1 MRENPWSLRRPSRF
15 DLDRAD
21 ALQTG
26 LPMSLDPDVF
36 AGLCRKAATISA
48 PLNAAFVRLGRIA
61 IPPPTHALVS
71 DRLFVEVI
79 NQQISTRAA
88 LAIWGRIE
96 ACAAERGLAP
106 RNLFVPEEES
116 ALRACGV
123 SGNKIRALLA
133 IREAEA
139 AGLLNETLASM
150 PQRERAVALCRIRGV
165 GPWTADMIGI
175 FHFLDPDIW
184 PVGDVAAVGTLRRLS
199 GRDDHVAVAAVFAPY
214 RSILARYMWRSR
226 DVEVGSAAA

>member
-1 MRENPWSLRRPSRF
+1 
-15 DLDRAD
+15 
-21 ALQTG
+21 
-26 LPMSLDPDVF
+26 MSLDPDVF
-36 AGLCRKAATISA
+36 AALCRTAATISA
-48 PLNAAFVRLGRIA
+48 PLNTAFVRIGPIA
-61 IPPPTHALVS
+61 IPAPAHALVA
-71 DRLFVEVI
+71 DRLFVEVV

-96 ACAAERGLAP
+96 AYASQRGVAL
-106 RNLFVPEEES
+106 RDIFVPDEEG

-123 SGNKIRALLA
+123 SGNKVRALLA

-139 AGLLNETLASM
+139 VGILDETLALR
-150 PQRERAVALCRIRGV
+150 PQRERAAALCRIRGV

-199 GRDDHVAVAAVFAPY
+199 GRDDHATVAAAFAPY
-214 RSILARYMWRSR
+214 RSMLARYMWRAR
-226 DVEVGSAAA
+226 DEDRLGSGLTS

>member
-1 MRENPWSLRRPSRF
+1 
-15 DLDRAD
+15 
-21 ALQTG
+21 
-26 LPMSLDPDVF
+26 MSLDPDVF
-36 AGLCRKAATISA
+36 ASLCQTAATISP
-48 PLNAAFVRLGRIA
+48 PLHAALVRPGPIT
-61 IPPPTHALVS
+61 IPPPQHVRVA

-96 ACAAERGLAP
+96 ARATEQGLAP
-106 RNLFVPEEES
+106 RDLFVPAEES
-116 ALRACGV
+116 VLRACGV
-123 SGNKIRALLA
+123 SRNKILSLLA

-139 AGLLNETLASM
+139 AGCLDASLSLLQPAD
-150 PQRERAVALCRIRGV
+150 RAAVLCRIRGV

-184 PVGDVAAVGTLRRLS
+184 PAGDVAAVVTLRRLS
-199 GRDDHVAVAAVFAPY
+199 GREDHAAVAEAFAPY

-226 DVEVGSAAA
+226 DQDAGTAAA